1 MNRPNASLHATPH
14 SRRPRDAAGR
24 RLAGV
29 RWIAAAAIALAAL
42 IAVAALAKPSPMD
55 ASNAAQTAA
64 IRSAYVPGTLGF
76 GFGFGGERR
85 RYLLRLPAGDRA
97 PDAIVVLLHGGGG
110 NIERLTGQGRAA
122 APYRAWETIAD
133 REGLLLVAP
142 QGLDGDKGRRTPAWN
157 DCRSDADSGQAADD
171 AGFLTALVERLQRE
185 HRVRTPRTYAVGTSN
200 GGMMA
205 LRLAVE
211 QPGRFTAVAAIA
223 ATMPAGSEC
232 AAPTRSVPLLLM
244 HGTEDRFVPWA
255 GGRIA
260 AQVGGRGEALSVAE
274 SIAIW
279 ARLADASPTP
289 AVTALPDLD
298 AADGTRA
305 QREVHATRQGR
316 PQVVLIRIEG
326 GGHNEPS
333 PTQRYGALIARLLG
347 PQSGDLESADAA
359 WAFFR
364 SHGEAD

>member
-1 MNRPNASLHATPH
+1 MNRPDASLHATPH
-14 SRRPRDAAGR
+14 SRRAHHAAGS

-29 RWIAAAAIALAAL
+29 RWIASAATALAAL
-42 IAVAALAKPSPMD
+42 IAVAAFAKPPPMA
-55 ASNAAQTAA
+55 ASSAAQTAQTA
-64 IRSAYVPGTLGF
+64 PTRGAYVPGTLGF
-76 GFGFGGERR
+76 GGEQR

-110 NIERLTGQGRAA
+110 NIERLTGQSRAA

-185 HRVRTPRTYAVGTSN
+185 HRVRTPRIYAVGTSN

-232 AAPTRSVPLLLM
+232 AAPTRSVPVVLM

-305 QREVHATRQGR
+305 RREVHATRQGR

-347 PQSGDLESADAA
+347 PQSGDLESADTV
-359 WAFFR
+359 WRFFQVHSGR
-364 SHGEAD
+364 E

>member
-1 MNRPNASLHATPH
+1 MNRTDALLHATPH
-14 SRRPRDAAGR
+14 SRRPHDAAGR

-29 RWIAAAAIALAAL
+29 RWIAVAATALAAL
-42 IAVAALAKPSPMD
+42 IAVAALAKPRPMD
-55 ASNAAQTAA
+55 ASNAAQTAPT
-64 IRSAYVPGTLGF
+64 RGAYVPGTLGF
-76 GFGFGGERR
+76 GGEQR

-157 DCRSDADSGQAADD
+157 DCRSDADSGQTADD

-185 HRVRTPRTYAVGTSN
+185 HSVRTPRTYAVGTSN

-211 QPGRFTAVAAIA
+211 HPERFTAVAAIA

-232 AAPTRSVPLLLM
+232 AAPTRSVPVLLM
-244 HGTEDRFVPWA
+244 HGTEDRFVPWD

-279 ARLADASPTP
+279 TRLADVSPTP
-289 AVTALPDLD
+289 AVTALPDLN
-298 AADGTRA
+298 ATDGTRA

-333 PTQRYGALIARLLG
+333 PTQRYSELIARLLG
-347 PQSGDLESADAA
+347 PQSGDLESADTV
-359 WAFFR
+359 WRFFQAHSGR
-364 SHGEAD
+364 E